1 MLIIRSI
8 LYFLGII
15 PLTIFFVTLSLL
27 IVFLPFKRR
36 YKIVSGW
43 AWSNVW
49 WVKVT
54 CGLSYRLHGKENIPE
69 EASIIMCNHQSTWET
84 LALQFIFPPQVWV
97 LKKEL
102 LWIPVFGWG
111 LATLNPIAIDR
122 NAGRKALRQVVEQGK
137 ERLKKGAWV
146 TIFPEG
152 TRIPIGKT
160 RRYGKSGGVLAEESG
175 ALIVP
180 VAHNAGLFWPRNS
193 FLKKPGVIDI
203 HIGKPIK
210 TKGKD
215 ADQIIEEVRLWIEP
229 KVKQLSEEER

>member
-1 MLIIRSI
+1 MLTVRSI
-8 LYFLGII
+8 LYFLGIV
-15 PLTIFFVTLSLL
+15 PLTIFFSILSVL

-43 AWSNVW
+43 ARCNIW
-49 WVKVT
+49 WVKIT
-54 CGLSYRLHGKENIPE
+54 CGLSFRLHGKENIPK

-102 LWIPVFGWG
+102 LWIPIFGWG
-111 LATLNPIAIDR
+111 LATLSPIAIDR
-122 NAGRKALRQVVEQGK
+122 NAGRKALRQVVDQGK
-137 ERLKKGAWV
+137 ERLQKGYWV

-152 TRIPIGKT
+152 TRIPVGQT

-175 ALIVP
+175 AKIVP

-203 HIGKPIK
+203 FIGEAIEAEG
-210 TKGKD
+210 KG
-215 ADQIIEEVRLWIEP
+215 ADLITEEIRQWIEP
-229 KVKQLSEEER
+229 MVKQLSEL